1 LCRTRTGSFTCC
13 RRSALALSQRE
24 RLNQFM
30 IEQAIY
36 GDQDEGGYRF
46 LARSPGFRDDWLA
59 EAERLCTGFGE
70 RPAGVACPGCVFA
83 QPFSRS
89 YIAIVQA
96 ADQGHDDT
104 GRPGALAFHLL
115 ILPRALYRELGGDP
129 FFIAEQF
136 PPSWQARGPLS
147 CLTWTMGVPP
157 ARSVAIL
164 QKTLNVPHSAT
175 LLGGVQI
182 LLDGGRLVFE
192 RSSPD
197 PAILRS
203 LWALLPARERSEL
216 WPASFTF
223 RNDHRFDAVV
233 VPRAAGPDYEHY
245 ITEEK
250 AGDYP
255 EGRYECNL
263 QSAIETG
270 DQREIDALLN
280 YSRSRILRLI
290 VLLLIIVILLSLAM
304 MRLLP
309 GPAPAP
315 PASGSARTTSLP
327 LDLPPVDQC
336 PSLNLRERMELAQ
349 RLHDLGE
356 RLHVELPE
364 GASEQALTESLAV
377 LDKELSRSKS
387 RPDPGPL
394 RNYGPLQRQLRVL
407 LWKQEVA
414 AHNARGLDTVELLE
428 RLEERLDQQRKP
440 AENSRD

>member
-1 LCRTRTGSFTCC
+1 
-13 RRSALALSQRE
+13 
-24 RLNQFM
+24 M
-30 IEQAIY
+30 IEQALY
-36 GDQDEGGYRF
+36 GDQDKGGYRF
-46 LARSPGFRDDWLA
+46 LGRSPGFRDEWLS

-83 QPFSRS
+83 SPFARHHV
-89 YIAIVQA
+89 AVVQV
-96 ADQGHDDT
+96 ADQGQDDT
-104 GRPGALAFHLL
+104 GRPGALAFYLL
-115 ILPRALYRELGGDP
+115 VLPRVHYRELGGDP

-136 PPSWQARGPLS
+136 PPPWQTRGELP
-147 CLTWTMGVPP
+147 CLTWTAGAPP
-157 ARSVAIL
+157 ARTVAML

-192 RSSPD
+192 RSGPD

-203 LWALLPARERSEL
+203 LWALLPTRERSEL

-223 RNDHRFDAVV
+223 SNDHQFDAVV
-233 VPRAAGPDYEHY
+233 VPRAAGSEYEHY

-280 YSRSRILRLI
+280 YNRSRMLRLI
-290 VLLLIIVILLSLAM
+290 VVLLVIVILLSLAV

-309 GPAPAP
+309 GSP
-315 PASGSARTTSLP
+315 PTPTTVTASKTALA
-327 LDLPPVDQC
+327 LDLPPADQC
-336 PSLNLRERMELAQ
+336 PTLSLHERTELAE
-349 RLHDLGE
+349 RLHHLGE
-356 RLHVELPE
+356 RLHIELPE
-364 GASEQALTESLAV
+364 GGSEKALVASLAA
-377 LDKELSRSKS
+377 LDKGLNSSKS
-387 RPDPGPL
+387 RLDPGPL

-407 LWKQEVA
+407 LWKQGVA
-414 AHNARGLDTVELLE
+414 DYNARGLNTVELLE
-428 RLEERLDQQRKP
+428 RLEEHLDKERKP
-440 AENSRD
+440 AEKCRD